1 MRLLMLPVLAGLCA
15 FAIGASAESAP
26 QGDDARYLASEPAAA
41 AYARKLL
48 ADKNSR
54 TAARFLTKAR
64 EAFPESQG
72 ITGLAADAL
81 VQEERYGE
89 AEALLA
95 LPLMGGADTSALR
108 TSIDK
113 YYQRS
118 TRSDRLAVIVL
129 QKTLE
134 SGDYPTVIALADR
147 AIATFPNKDVLHAL
161 KGEAQ
166 YKANQLDEAEVTLR
180 EALKI
185 NPFNQVAKEYI
196 ETIRTTREAQTSA
209 SFAEWLAIA
218 KDKVGDL
225 IVTFLALFAAL
236 LMNSTIAPIV
246 LRLKLRSAR
255 RAFENG
261 DYDEFTDLIEG
272 LLDEE
277 NFAPLRSNFRFLL
290 ERKSIEEAREILNTY
305 VNTLDRLPTLLR
317 ILEREHEK
325 LATG

>member
-1 MRLLMLPVLAGLCA
+1 MRLLLALLLCWLALPALP
-15 FAIGASAESAP
+15 ESAP
-26 QGDDARYLASEPAAA
+26 QDPDAGFLASAPAAIAHATRLLDQDDARG
-41 AYARKLL
+41 
-48 ADKNSR
+48 
-54 TAARFLTKAR
+54 AARFLTKAR
-64 EAFPESQG
+64 EQFADDADLA
-72 ITGLAADAL
+72 TLAADAL
-81 VQEERYGE
+81 VRDERFGE

-95 LPLMGGADTSALR
+95 LPLLETADTSTLR
-108 TSIDK
+108 TSIET
-113 YYQRS
+113 YYDRS
-118 TRSDRLAVIVL
+118 TRSDRLVVIVL
-129 QKTLE
+129 QKKLE
-134 SGDYPTVIALADR
+134 AGDYATVISLADR
-147 AIATFPNKDVLHAL
+147 AIAKFPNKDVLHAL

-180 EALKI
+180 EALQI

-196 ETIRTTREAQTSA
+196 ETIRTTREAQTSTTL
-209 SFAEWLAIA
+209 AEWLAIA

-290 ERKSIEEAREILNTY
+290 ERKSYEEAREILNTY

-325 LATG
+325 LATS

>member
-1 MRLLMLPVLAGLCA
+1 MRPLYAFVLCLCTA
-15 FAIGASAESAP
+15 VATAETAP
-26 QGDDARYLASEPAAA
+26 SDSDARFLASAAA
-41 AYARKLL
+41 AVAHAQRLLDQGDARA
-48 ADKNSR
+48 ADRFLR
-54 TAARFLTKAR
+54 TAR
-64 EAFPESQG
+64 EQYADSADLA
-72 ITGLAADAL
+72 TLAADAL
-81 VQEERYGE
+81 VQDERYGE
-89 AEALLA
+89 AEAILV
-95 LPLMGGADTSALR
+95 LPLLEGVDTSQLR
-108 TSIDK
+108 ASIET
-113 YYQRS
+113 YYERS
-118 TRSDRLAVIVL
+118 TRSDRLVVIVL
-129 QKTLE
+129 QKKLE
-134 SGDYPTVIALADR
+134 AGDFITVIALADR
-147 AIATFPNKDVLHAL
+147 AIAKFPDKDVLHAL

-196 ETIRTTREAQTSA
+196 ETIRTTRDAQTSTTL
-209 SFAEWLAIA
+209 AEWLAIA

-225 IVTFLALFAAL
+225 VVTFLALFAAL

-290 ERKSIEEAREILNTY
+290 ERKSYDEAREILNKY

-317 ILEREHEK
+317 ILERENEK
-325 LATG
+325 LVAG